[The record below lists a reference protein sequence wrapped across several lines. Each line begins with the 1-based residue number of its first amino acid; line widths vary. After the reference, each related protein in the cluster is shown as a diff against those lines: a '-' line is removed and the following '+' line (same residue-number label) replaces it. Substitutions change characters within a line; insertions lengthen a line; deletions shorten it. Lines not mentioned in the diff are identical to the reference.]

1 MGFASFCRIAALILV
16 APAAAQPA
24 TAQQLPIAFPAVGQ
38 ITYGRNPPG
47 AAICTGTL
55 VAPDLVLTAGHCVSG
70 SAETPMD
77 PADIRFAAGWSDG
90 QATALSAGREVI
102 RSGLTGLP
110 GDTALL
116 RLATPIVPGAAVPL
130 RMAKGAGVEG
140 RFTTVAYRR
149 DAPERQVVDRGCTL
163 IEAAPPLLGLGCTVV
178 SGNSGAPVLVWR
190 GGAWQVMAVM
200 VAQSRAPGAIR
211 AIAVIPDPGLRADIP
226 PP

>member
-1 MGFASFCRIAALILV
+1 MSCASFCRIAALIL
-16 APAAAQPA
+16 AALGAAQPG
-24 TAQQLPIAFPAVGQ
+24 TAQQLPVAFPAVGQ

-55 VAPDLVLTAGHCVSG
+55 VAPDLVLTAGHCLSG
-70 SAETPMD
+70 SKDKPMD

-90 QATALSAGREVI
+90 QATAISAGREVT
-102 RSGLTGLP
+102 RSGLKGMP

-116 RLATPIVPGAAVPL
+116 RLATPVASGAAVPQ
-130 RMAKGAGVEG
+130 RMAGGPGVEDS
-140 RFTTVAYRR
+140 FTTVAYRR
-149 DAPERQVVDRGCTL
+149 DAPERPVVDSGCTL

-190 GGAWQVMAVM
+190 DGIWQVAAVM

-211 AIAVIPDPGLRADIP
+211 AIAVIPDPGLRADIQP
-226 PP
+226 P